1 MSNTTS
7 SPRRVVAALGASLA
21 IAVAGATV
29 VPQATAMPAEHRSA
43 EHRAS
48 VQRLHAHLVPSGD
61 PNGSGEAR
69 FTFNRARQRV
79 CADVEWHRIGAPAA
93 AHIHRHSDGSIV
105 VDLSGSV
112 TGGARCATGVR
123 KPLIRRILTYPGR
136 YYFNVHNARYPD
148 GAIQG
153 TLRR

>member
-7 SPRRVVAALGASLA
+7 STRRVVAALGASLA
-21 IAVAGATV
+21 VAVAGATV
-29 VPQATAMPAEHRSA
+29 GPQATAQATTMPT
-43 EHRAS
+43 EHRAA
-48 VQRLHAHLVPSGD
+48 VQRLHADLVPSGD

-79 CADVEWHRIGAPAA
+79 CADVEWHRIGTPAA

-112 TGGARCATGVR
+112 TGGARCATGVPKR
-123 KPLIRRILTYPGR
+123 LIRRILTYPGR